1 MPREA
6 ETTRREGDESREE
19 TERRRLV
26 DWPIAKVADRCCCC
40 CLLLGR
46 AEAETA
52 IAARGAQERTGALT
66 KGEVARE
73 AMVYFWSSSA
83 RRKMFK
89 RKAKEK

>member
-26 DWPIAKVADRCCCC
+26 DWPIANEADRCCM
-40 CLLLGR
+40 LLGR
-46 AEAETA
+46 AEAEAA
-52 IAARGAQERTGALT
+52 IAARGEQERTGALT

-73 AMVYFWSSSA
+73 AILVYWSEIRRRRFKEGEKE
-83 RRKMFK
+83 RRKK
-89 RKAKEK
+89 